1 MHMHMYTR
9 VHASVDMHVHMH
21 AAVRV
26 QRVRDLRWCDQVP
39 RIYVK
44 FSDFLRVEQR
54 RSRSRALLTPMGSMS
69 VGATASSAGRQSPP
83 ADRASDGADIVV
95 GVRRDNH
102 DVDVG
107 VAASSSSMH
116 MT

>member
-26 QRVRDLRWCDQVP
+26 KRHLRDQVP